1 MWLFFSIISYLI
13 QTFHVYQPAS
23 LSSSLIFPLFILN
36 ENVQYFSLKM
46 IKIVFMVAVFFFSL
60 PPNKNQK
67 QNKEWLMPL
76 MSIQQDGIK
85 CS

>member
-46 IKIVFMVAVFFFSL
+46 IKIVFMVAVFFFFFTS
-60 PPNKNQK
+60 KQK
-67 QNKEWLMPL
+67 PKTEQGMTYAINEYSTRWYKM
-76 MSIQQDGIK
+76 
-85 CS
+85 